1 MDIKL
6 VNAGYPPRESSPVGR
21 ASSAKP
27 ELLPGGSVPG
37 APVTEVDE
45 IQLTPGSLSLR
56 QMETQS
62 NESPIDE
69 AKVASLRDVETVTWD
84 VALCPTL
91 PALSTALAVML
102 WLPSRSAV
110 TAR

>member
-56 QMETQS
+56 QMVTQS

-69 AKVASLRDVETVTWD
+69 AKVASLREAIASGAYLMDSSRI
-84 VALCPTL
+84 ARK
-91 PALSTALAVML
+91 ML
-102 WLPSRSAV
+102 NLEQSLFS
-110 TAR
+110 